1 METLYPAEQQHLS
14 AEAAEA
20 SRLPAESI
28 PFEGVDE
35 EAASSLLSS
44 LVSAQGK

>member
-1 METLYPAEQQHLS
+1 VEALSPAEQKQLS
-14 AEAAEA
+14 AEVAEA

-28 PFEGVDE
+28 LFEGVDE

-44 LVSAQGK
+44 LVSVQGK